1 MIKKI
6 VAFALCMIM
15 CLAFASCSNT
25 EEPDASKNDDK
36 NPSKP
41 NSVLMVEDIIDQE
54 GVYCLHADGSVTK
67 ANKLAQ
73 IKDDRWLYSG
83 STPLV
88 VDRSKGDRLIYVG
101 DLVYLSAGNGEQFEM
116 DFFAEQFY
124 WSGKEVDLME
134 IEVFEDAELE
144 GEVKENG
151 ILYWMNVD
159 DFFEPFGI
167 TFCKSESYSFAEYG
181 YFLSKKP
188 MTYSYGY
195 YEGTKWVGTT
205 DSNNSCFYDA
215 TRIDFKK
222 DYVFRTDVIK
232 GRDGYFTIDLE
243 NVDAGL
249 YLNEFDEKGHI
260 YAIEIK

>member
-6 VAFALCMIM
+6 VAFALCMVM
-15 CLAFASCSNT
+15 CLAFASCLNT
-25 EEPDASKNDDK
+25 EEPDTSKYDDNK
-36 NPSKP
+36 PSKP
-41 NSVLMVEDIIDQE
+41 SVLMVEDIINQE

-67 ANKLAQ
+67 ANKLTQ
-73 IKDDRWLYSG
+73 IEDDSWIYSG
-83 STPLV
+83 GTPLV
-88 VDRSKGDRLIYVG
+88 IDRSKGDRLIYVG

-124 WSGKEVDLME
+124 WSGKKINLMD
-134 IEVFEDAELE
+134 IEVFEDVELE

-151 ILYWMNVD
+151 IFYWMNVD
-159 DFFEPFGI
+159 DFFEPLGF
-167 TFCKSESYSFAEYG
+167 TFHGDASMSSAENG
-181 YFLSKKP
+181 YILSKEP
-188 MTYSYGY
+188 TSYSYGY

>member
-6 VAFALCMIM
+6 VAFALCMVM

-25 EEPDASKNDDK
+25 EEPDTSKDDDNK
-36 NPSKP
+36 PSKP
-41 NSVLMVEDIIDQE
+41 SVLMVEDIINQE

-67 ANKLAQ
+67 ANKLTQ
-73 IKDDRWLYSG
+73 IEDDSWIYSG
-83 STPLV
+83 GTPLV

-124 WSGKEVDLME
+124 WSGKKVNLMD
-134 IEVFEDAELE
+134 IEVFEDVELE

-151 ILYWMNVD
+151 IFYWMNVD
-159 DFFEPFGI
+159 DFFEPLGF
-167 TFCKSESYSFAEYG
+167 TFHGDASMSSAENG
-181 YFLSKKP
+181 YILSKEP
-188 MTYSYGY
+188 TSYSYGY

>member
-25 EEPDASKNDDK
+25 EEPDTSKDDA
-36 NPSKP
+36 NKP
-41 NSVLMVEDIIDQE
+41 LKPSVLMVEDIINQE

-67 ANKLAQ
+67 ANKLTQ
-73 IKDDRWLYSG
+73 IEDDSWIYSG
-83 STPLV
+83 GTPLV

-124 WSGKEVDLME
+124 WSGKKVNLMD
-134 IEVFEDAELE
+134 IEVFEDVELE

-151 ILYWMNVD
+151 IFYWMNVD
-159 DFFEPFGI
+159 DFFEPLGF
-167 TFCKSESYSFAEYG
+167 TFHGDASMSSAENG
-181 YFLSKKP
+181 YILSKKP
-188 MTYSYGY
+188 MSYSYGY

>member
-6 VAFALCMIM
+6 VAFALCMVM
-15 CLAFASCSNT
+15 CLAFASCFNT
-25 EEPDASKNDDK
+25 EEPDTSKDDDNK
-36 NPSKP
+36 PSKP
-41 NSVLMVEDIIDQE
+41 SVLMVEDIINQE

-67 ANKLAQ
+67 ANKLTQ
-73 IKDDRWLYSG
+73 IEDDSWIYSG
-83 STPLV
+83 GTPLV
-88 VDRSKGDRLIYVG
+88 IDRSKGDRLIYVG

-116 DFFAEQFY
+116 DFFAEQYY
-124 WSGKEVDLME
+124 WSGKKVNLMD
-134 IEVFEDAELE
+134 IEVFEDVELE

-151 ILYWMNVD
+151 IFYWMNVD
-159 DFFEPFGI
+159 DFFEPLGF
-167 TFCKSESYSFAEYG
+167 TFHGDASMSSAENG
-181 YFLSKKP
+181 YILSKEP
-188 MTYSYGY
+188 TSYSYGY

-205 DSNNSCFYDA
+205 ASNNSCFYDA